1 VRVPLSWLGEYVDLP
16 PDVTPEHVHE
26 ALVSVGFEEEDVHR
40 FDLQGPIVV
49 GEVLEF
55 VDEPQTNGKTI
66 RWCQVRVAPTDEP
79 DSPAVRGIVCGA
91 HNFVLGDLVVVA
103 LPGAIL
109 PGPFPISARTTY
121 GHVSDG
127 MIASAKELG
136 LGDDHDGIVRLV
148 QWGVDAPVG
157 TDAIALLGL
166 DDVACEMNVTPDRG
180 YALSIRGIAREYHHA
195 TGAAFRDPAAQ
206 ITPDIGDGF
215 RVTVSDAA
223 PLRGVDGCQVFI
235 ARSVRGIDVSR
246 PTPPHMVARLALSGI
261 RSISLPVDITNYVM
275 LELGQ
280 PIHAYDLDRLQGGIT
295 VRRAHPG
302 ERLVTL
308 DGHDRTLHGEDLLIT
323 DDSGPIGLAGVMG
336 GECTEISASTKNVL
350 VEAAWFEPVS
360 IARTQRRHKL
370 PSEASKRFARGVDPL
385 VAEAAAE
392 RVVTLLE
399 RYAGGVRDERGSRVI
414 TPGAGAMPTIHVP
427 EGATEALVGIVV
439 SSEKTARILEDIG
452 ARVERS
458 GTAVVVTPPS
468 WRPDLMDVPGIVE
481 EVARIVG
488 YDTIP
493 SSLPQAPAGRGLTR
507 EQAGKRRT
515 MAALAASGMTEV
527 LSYPFVTEAD
537 NALFAKSP
545 DMRDMALHNAIDTQI
560 NRMRVSL
567 LPGLIEVAKRNMSR
581 GFTSLALYEAGLVF
595 DATGQ
600 ETGTADIPPGGV
612 RPSPAELATLYS
624 STPQQPWSVAGM
636 FVGSVSHAAPGQSPA
651 LSDVRDALDAAHVV
665 ARALGGSFS
674 LRQATHSA
682 FHPGRFAQLLIG
694 DVVVGV
700 VGELLPSLALQ
711 RDMPRRVSVFEID
724 GDAALALIGSAV
736 PVARALSAFPAA
748 TQDVSL
754 VVDQGIPAG
763 DIQATLAQG
772 AGELLEGIALV
783 DDYRGDG
790 VEPGHRSLTFALR
803 FRAAEK
809 TLTAL
814 EATEAKDRGV
824 ALAAVRHGAALR
836 T

>member
-1 VRVPLSWLGEYVDLP
+1 
-16 PDVTPEHVHE
+16 
-26 ALVSVGFEEEDVHR
+26 
-40 FDLQGPIVV
+40 
-49 GEVLEF
+49 
-55 VDEPQTNGKTI
+55 
-66 RWCQVRVAPTDEP
+66 
-79 DSPAVRGIVCGA
+79 
-91 HNFVLGDLVVVA
+91 LVVVS

-148 QWGVDAPVG
+148 EWGVDAPVG

-195 TGAAFRDPAAQ
+195 TGAVFRDPAAQ
-206 ITPDIGDGF
+206 ITPEIGDGF
-215 RVTVSDAA
+215 PVTLSDAT

-235 ARSVRGIDVSR
+235 ARNVRGIDMSK

-295 VRRAHPG
+295 VRRAHQG

-308 DGHDRTLHGEDLLIT
+308 DGHNRTLHGEDLLIT

-336 GECTEISASTKNVL
+336 GERTEISDVTKNVL
-350 VEAAWFEPVS
+350 IEAAWFEPVS

-370 PSEASKRFARGVDPL
+370 PSEASKRFARGVDPR

-414 TPGAGAMPTIHVP
+414 TPGAGVMPTIHVP

-439 SSEKTARILEDIG
+439 SSEETTRILEDIG

-458 GTAVVVTPPS
+458 GTALLVTPPS
-468 WRPDLMDVPGIVE
+468 WRPDLVDVPGIVE

-507 EQAGKRRT
+507 EQAAKRRT

-537 NALFAKSP
+537 NVLFAKSL

-612 RPSPAELATLYS
+612 RPSPAQLNTLYS
-624 STPQQPWSVAGM
+624 STPPQPWSVAGM
-636 FVGSVSHAAPGQSPA
+636 FVGSARHAAPGQGPVP
-651 LSDVRDALDAAHVV
+651 SDVRDALDAAHIV

-682 FHPGRFAQLLIG
+682 FHPGRCAELLIG

-700 VGELLPSLALQ
+700 VGELLPSLAFE

-736 PVARALSAFPAA
+736 PVAFALSAFPAA

-754 VVDQGIPAG
+754 VVDEGIPAG
-763 DIQATLAQG
+763 DIQATLAEG

-803 FRAAEK
+803 FRAADK

-836 T
+836 A

>member
-16 PDVTPEHVHE
+16 HDVTPEHVHE
-26 ALVSVGFEEEDVHR
+26 ALVSVGFEEEDVHH
-40 FDLQGPIVV
+40 FDLRGPIVV

-55 VDEPQTNGKTI
+55 VEEPQTNGKTI
-66 RWCQVRVAPTDEP
+66 RWCQVRVAPTDKS

-91 HNFVLGDLVVVA
+91 HNFVVGDLVVVS

-148 QWGVDAPVG
+148 EWGVDAPVG

-195 TGAAFRDPAAQ
+195 TGAVFRDPAAQ

-215 RVTVSDAA
+215 PVTLSDAT

-235 ARSVRGIDVSR
+235 ARSVRGIDVSKT
-246 PTPPHMVARLALSGI
+246 TPPYMVARLALSGI

-295 VRRAHPG
+295 VRRAHQG
-302 ERLVTL
+302 EHLVSL

-336 GECTEISASTKNVL
+336 GESTEISDVTKNVL
-350 VEAAWFEPVS
+350 IEAAWFEPVS

-414 TPGAGAMPTIHVP
+414 TPGAGVMPTIHVP

-439 SSEKTARILEDIG
+439 SSEETTRILEDIG

-458 GTAVVVTPPS
+458 GTALLVTPPS
-468 WRPDLMDVPGIVE
+468 WRPDLVDVPGMVE

-507 EQAGKRRT
+507 EQAAKRRT

-537 NALFAKSP
+537 NVLFAKSP

-600 ETGTADIPPGGV
+600 ETGTTDIPPGGV
-612 RPSPAELATLYS
+612 RPSPAQLNTLYS
-624 STPQQPWSVAGM
+624 STPPQPWSVAGM
-636 FVGSVSHAAPGQSPA
+636 FVGSSRHAAPGQSPVP
-651 LSDVRDALDAAHVV
+651 SDVRDALDAAHVV

-682 FHPGRFAQLLIG
+682 FHPGRYAELLIG

-700 VGELLPSLALQ
+700 VGELLPSRALQ

-724 GDAALALIGSAV
+724 GDAALALIGNAV
-736 PVARALSAFPAA
+736 PVAFALSAFPAA

-763 DIQATLAQG
+763 DIQATLAEG

-783 DDYRGDG
+783 DDYRGEG

-803 FRAAEK
+803 FRAADK

-824 ALAAVRHGAALR
+824 SLAALRHGAALR
-836 T
+836 A

>member
-1 VRVPLSWLGEYVDLP
+1 
-16 PDVTPEHVHE
+16 
-26 ALVSVGFEEEDVHR
+26 
-40 FDLQGPIVV
+40 
-49 GEVLEF
+49 
-55 VDEPQTNGKTI
+55 
-66 RWCQVRVAPTDEP
+66 
-79 DSPAVRGIVCGA
+79 
-91 HNFVLGDLVVVA
+91 
-103 LPGAIL
+103 
-109 PGPFPISARTTY
+109 
-121 GHVSDG
+121 
-127 MIASAKELG
+127 
-136 LGDDHDGIVRLV
+136 
-148 QWGVDAPVG
+148 
-157 TDAIALLGL
+157 
-166 DDVACEMNVTPDRG
+166 
-180 YALSIRGIAREYHHA
+180 
-195 TGAAFRDPAAQ
+195 
-206 ITPDIGDGF
+206 
-215 RVTVSDAA
+215 
-223 PLRGVDGCQVFI
+223 
-235 ARSVRGIDVSR
+235 
-246 PTPPHMVARLALSGI
+246 
-261 RSISLPVDITNYVM
+261 
-275 LELGQ
+275 
-280 PIHAYDLDRLQGGIT
+280 
-295 VRRAHPG
+295 
-302 ERLVTL
+302 
-308 DGHDRTLHGEDLLIT
+308 
-323 DDSGPIGLAGVMG
+323 
-336 GECTEISASTKNVL
+336 
-350 VEAAWFEPVS
+350 
-360 IARTQRRHKL
+360 
-370 PSEASKRFARGVDPL
+370 
-385 VAEAAAE
+385 
-392 RVVTLLE
+392 
-399 RYAGGVRDERGSRVI
+399 
-414 TPGAGAMPTIHVP
+414 MPTIHVP

-439 SSEKTARILEDIG
+439 SSEETTRILEDIG
-452 ARVERS
+452 ARVEQS
-458 GTAVVVTPPS
+458 GTALLVTPPS
-468 WRPDLMDVPGIVE
+468 WRPDLVDVPGLVE

-507 EQAGKRRT
+507 EQAAKRRT

-537 NALFAKSP
+537 NVLFAKSL

-612 RPSPAELATLYS
+612 RPSPAQLNTLYS
-624 STPQQPWSVAGM
+624 STPPQPWSVAGM
-636 FVGSVSHAAPGQSPA
+636 FVGSARHAAPGQGPVP
-651 LSDVRDALDAAHVV
+651 SDVRDALDAAHIV

-682 FHPGRFAQLLIG
+682 FHPGRCAELLIG

-700 VGELLPSLALQ
+700 VGELLPSLAFE

-736 PVARALSAFPAA
+736 PVAFALSAFPAA

-763 DIQATLAQG
+763 DIQATLAEG

-803 FRAAEK
+803 FRAADK

-824 ALAAVRHGAALR
+824 ALAALRHGAALR
-836 T
+836 A